1 MNWLEI
7 SIGIIFLICIITG
20 LIRGAVRIIVS
31 LVATIVTLVIVFFAT
46 PYVSQTIEKYTPLD
60 DMIRQKVVS
69 TMADAATSAVSGGDS
84 YSDKGGLTEEAVKKV
99 LKAAG
104 VSEEKLE
111 SYGISIADIVSGK
124 VSSDDLAKY
133 GISANVLDGLKNSG
147 NESVENA
154 IENADIPESLQETLI
169 KSADIPA
176 AFKNLLLKNN
186 NEATYQKLG
195 VTTFAQYVGAYI
207 AKQVINIIAFILTFI
222 VVTIILRA
230 VVFALDIVTELP
242 GVGAL
247 NHLAGGLFGMGI
259 ALVIVWII
267 FMVITLMYTTDI
279 GKEIYRMVEDN
290 TLLKLIYDGTLQ
302 PASYIKMDKAQYN
315 NADYILV
322 GSNYVKKS
330 FVDNGFPSKQ
340 IIVNNYGMHL
350 DYFKPTKLDSKEI
363 YDLIMVGNWSKRK
376 GCDVLIEVCKKYN
389 YSLLHIGAISDVE
402 FPNEI
407 NFKHHNTVPESEL
420 VNYYSKAKVFVL
432 LSKDEGLALVQ
443 PQAVACGLPL
453 VITKHTGGDDLLQYI
468 DNKNY
473 IKVVDNFNDIDEIGI
488 NIQNALDIANSQ
500 IGTRKYCNIENKLSW
515 KAYGERL
522 NKILFSIVK

>member
-1 MNWLEI
+1 MKKHFGAI
-7 SIGIIFLICIITG
+7 SILD
-20 LIRGAVRIIVS
+20 RG
-31 LVATIVTLVIVFFAT
+31 
-46 PYVSQTIEKYTPLD
+46 
-60 DMIRQKVVS
+60 
-69 TMADAATSAVSGGDS
+69 
-84 YSDKGGLTEEAVKKV
+84 
-99 LKAAG
+99 
-104 VSEEKLE
+104 
-111 SYGISIADIVSGK
+111 
-124 VSSDDLAKY
+124 SSHVDYFNK
-133 GISANVLDGLKNSG
+133 
-147 NESVENA
+147 
-154 IENADIPESLQETLI
+154 
-169 KSADIPA
+169 
-176 AFKNLLLKNN
+176 
-186 NEATYQKLG
+186 
-195 VTTFAQYVGAYI
+195 
-207 AKQVINIIAFILTFI
+207 
-222 VVTIILRA
+222 
-230 VVFALDIVTELP
+230 
-242 GVGAL
+242 
-247 NHLAGGLFGMGI
+247 M
-259 ALVIVWII
+259 
-267 FMVITLMYTTDI
+267 
-279 GKEIYRMVEDN
+279 
-290 TLLKLIYDGTLQ
+290 KLIYDGTLQ
-302 PASYIKMDKAQYN
+302 PASYIKMDKAQYY

-322 GSNYVKKS
+322 GSNYVKNS
-330 FVDNGFPSKQ
+330 FIDNGFPSER
-340 IIVNNYGMHL
+340 IIVNNYGMRL

>member
-20 LIRGAVRIIVS
+20 LIRGTVRIIVS

-69 TMADAATSAVSGGDS
+69 TMADAATSAISGGDS

-133 GISANVLDGLKNSG
+133 
-147 NESVENA
+147 A

-186 NEATYQKLG
+186 NKATYQKLG
-195 VTTFAQYVGAYI
+195 VTTFAQYAGAYI

-290 TLLKLIYDGTLQ
+290 TLLKLIYDGNPIMKLAT
-302 PASYIKMDKAQYN
+302 
-315 NADYILV
+315 
-322 GSNYVKKS
+322 GVK
-330 FVDNGFPSKQ
+330 
-340 IIVNNYGMHL
+340 Y
-350 DYFKPTKLDSKEI
+350 
-363 YDLIMVGNWSKRK
+363 
-376 GCDVLIEVCKKYN
+376 
-389 YSLLHIGAISDVE
+389 
-402 FPNEI
+402 
-407 NFKHHNTVPESEL
+407 
-420 VNYYSKAKVFVL
+420 
-432 LSKDEGLALVQ
+432 
-443 PQAVACGLPL
+443 
-453 VITKHTGGDDLLQYI
+453 
-468 DNKNY
+468 
-473 IKVVDNFNDIDEIGI
+473 
-488 NIQNALDIANSQ
+488 
-500 IGTRKYCNIENKLSW
+500 
-515 KAYGERL
+515 
-522 NKILFSIVK
+522 